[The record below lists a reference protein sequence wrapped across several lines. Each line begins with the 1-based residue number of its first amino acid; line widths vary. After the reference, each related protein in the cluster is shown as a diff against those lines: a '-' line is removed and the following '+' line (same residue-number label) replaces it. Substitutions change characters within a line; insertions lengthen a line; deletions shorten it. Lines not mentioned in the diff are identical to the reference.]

1 MLARSLVAK
10 ISEAIM
16 CGIAGI
22 LSPDL
27 RNVSRQRLQ
36 QMTDSIRHRGP
47 EGEGFWINAE
57 GSTGFGHRRLSII
70 DLTDAGA
77 QPMHY
82 LNRYTI
88 TYNGE
93 IYNYAEIKETL
104 EKEGY
109 KFTSQCDTEVVLAA
123 YARYGKDCL
132 KHFDGMF
139 AFAIWDDDQK
149 CLFCARDRF
158 GEKPF
163 YYHYSYQNNQFVF
176 ASEMKALWA
185 AGINKKMD
193 NEMLLNYLTLG
204 WVQNP
209 MNKQQTFFEDIVSL
223 PPSHYLIYKMENNE
237 PYLEVRS
244 YWDIDK
250 VTELTDVSS
259 EYIKGTFLELFT
271 TSVKRRLRS
280 DVAIGSSIS
289 GGLDSSSIVA
299 VINKLLNNREHQK
312 TFSAVFP
319 GFEKDESRQI
329 DEVVER
335 FKLENFKVSPGPD
348 DFITDFEKL
357 SYHQEEPF
365 QSSSIY
371 AQFKVYQLAKEKDVT
386 VILDG
391 QGADETMAGYT
402 KYYQWYWQEKIAEG
416 QWKEAKKEIEF
427 ARQNGQQVSW
437 GWKNYI
443 AAYLPQLAANQL
455 NKISYKNQANHPDIT
470 ADFFEGYND
479 RTKIFK
485 PAVTRLNDILYF
497 NTMQF
502 GLEELLRYADRNS
515 MAHSREVRLPFLSHD
530 LVQFIFSVP
539 SAMKIYEGFTKQ
551 LLRLSMND
559 LLPKSIVWRKDKI
572 GFEPPQKQW
581 MKNPQV
587 EERIIESRKKLV
599 KQGILKPEV
608 LQKPIHHQAAHE
620 AGNFDWRYLC
630 VSQCI

>member
-1 MLARSLVAK
+1 
-10 ISEAIM
+10 M

-22 LSPDL
+22 LSSDQ

-36 QMTDSIRHRGP
+36 KMTDAIQHRGSD
-47 EGEGFWINAE
+47 GDGLWVNA
-57 GSTGFGHRRLSII
+57 GGTTAFGHRRLSIL
-70 DLTDAGA
+70 DLTNAGA

-82 LNRYTI
+82 LDRYTI

-93 IYNYAEIKETL
+93 IYNYLEIKESL
-104 EKEGY
+104 EKKG
-109 KFTSQCDTEVVLAA
+109 FSFNSHCDTEVVLAA
-123 YARYGKDCL
+123 YAYYGKECL
-132 KHFDGMF
+132 QHFDGMF
-139 AFAIWDDDQK
+139 AFAIWDEQQK
-149 CLFCARDRF
+149 SLFCARDRF

-163 YYHYSYQNNQFVF
+163 YYHYSYQHNQFVF

-185 AGINKKMD
+185 GGINKKMD

-209 MNKQQTFFEDIVSL
+209 INKQQTFFEEIVSL
-223 PPSHYLIYKMENNE
+223 PPSHYLIYKTEHSE

-244 YWDIDK
+244 YWDLDK
-250 VTELTDVSS
+250 ETEITDCSN
-259 EYIKGTFLELFT
+259 ECIKEKFLELFT

-299 VINKLLNNREHQK
+299 IIRNLLGPSGNQK

-319 GFEKDESRQI
+319 GFEKDESKQI
-329 DEVVER
+329 DQVVKQ
-335 FKLENFKVSPGPD
+335 FGLENFKVTPEPG
-348 DFITDFEKL
+348 DFVTDFEKL
-357 SYHQEEPF
+357 VYHQEEPF

-371 AQFKVYQLAKEKDVT
+371 AQFKVYELAKQKDVT

-402 KYYQWYWQEKIAEG
+402 KYYQWYWQEIIAG
-416 QWKEAKKEIEF
+416 KQWKEAKKEIEL
-427 ARQNGQQVSW
+427 AKQNGQQINWS
-437 GWKNYI
+437 WKNYI
-443 AAYLPQLAANQL
+443 AAFMPQLAANQL
-455 NKISYKNQANHPDIT
+455 NKISYRKQASHPDIT

-485 PAVTRLNDILYF
+485 PAVSKLNDILYF

-515 MAHSREVRLPFLSHD
+515 MAHSREVRLPFLNHD
-530 LVQFIFSVP
+530 LVQFVFSVP
-539 SAMKIYEGFTKQ
+539 SAFKIFEGFTKQ
-551 LLRLSMND
+551 ILRVSMND
-559 LLPKSIVWRKDKI
+559 FLPESIVWRKDKV

-581 MKNPQV
+581 MKDTKV
-587 EERIIESRKKLV
+587 EEMIFESRRKLV
-599 KQGILKPEV
+599 QQGILKADV
-608 LQKPIHHQAAHE
+608 LQKPVRHQAAHE

-630 VSQCI
+630 ASHCI